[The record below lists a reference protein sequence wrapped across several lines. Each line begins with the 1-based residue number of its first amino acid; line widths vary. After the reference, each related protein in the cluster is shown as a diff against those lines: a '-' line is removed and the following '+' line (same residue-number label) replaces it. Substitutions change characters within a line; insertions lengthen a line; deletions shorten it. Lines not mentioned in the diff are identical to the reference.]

1 MIHLRIIPF
10 FFSFFYHCSLA
21 WIISIYMTLSALTSY
36 HAESNWLLISSIT
49 FFISVIAPFNSC
61 ISISFYSYHFLSKIP
76 HLFMQYI
83 KLFLYALEHCYNS
96 YNSNILVIG
105 HHGIRFQ
112 WLLAFLIEYHILL
125 LLHTY
130 DYTWCTPM
138 CLDYLFFP

>member
-10 FFSFFYHCSLA
+10 FFILFSHSSLA

-49 FFISVIAPFNSC
+49 FFMSAIAPFNSN
-61 ISISFYSYHFLSKIP
+61 ISISFHSYHFLSKIP
-76 HLFMQYI
+76 HLFMEYI
-83 KLFLYALEHCYNS
+83 KHFLYDLEYCYSS

-105 HHGIRFQ
+105 HHGICFQ

-130 DYTWCTPM
+130 DYTWCTTM